1 MKEHISNDS
10 FLGDTCNFQACEEST
25 ALQTWNVVAS
35 YDARLGEVLEID
47 GTQQRVAD

>member
-1 MKEHISNDS
+1 MKEHISNDT
-10 FLGDTCNFQACEEST
+10 FLAETCNCQACEEST

-35 YDARLGEVLEID
+35 YDARHGEVWEID